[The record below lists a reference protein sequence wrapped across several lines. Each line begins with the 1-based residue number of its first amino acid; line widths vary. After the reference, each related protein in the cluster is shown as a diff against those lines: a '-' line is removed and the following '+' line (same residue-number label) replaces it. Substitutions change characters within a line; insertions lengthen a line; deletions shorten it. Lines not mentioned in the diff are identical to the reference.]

1 MPQEAFILISVTGD
15 HTRSVLKTITRI
27 NGVKEVYSVTGAY
40 DIIAHLQS
48 EDMPGL
54 GEVVSMIRAI
64 DGVTQT
70 QTCIALKI

>member
-1 MPQEAFILISVTGD
+1 MAQEAFILVNVTGD
-15 HTRSVLKTITRI
+15 HTKSVLKTITRI

-40 DIIAHLQS
+40 DIIAHLES
-48 EDMPGL
+48 EDMNGL
-54 GEVVSMIRAI
+54 GDVVSVIRAI